1 MGQVLAAMARPWT
14 AALALRLLEMREQ
27 PAEAEA
33 EAEAEA
39 LVAALDAPVGPLA
52 ASCPPPPET
61 QLVCVHGLPEGHPR
75 RAVLGVYARVPEEV
89 RRRRVAL
96 LPRSPY
102 ISLHISRHI
111 SLPMSRY
118 ISPRWGGA
126 A

>member
-1 MGQVLAAMARPWT
+1 MARPWT
-14 AALALRLLEMREQ
+14 AALALRLLEMLEQ
-27 PAEAEA
+27 RAEA

-75 RAVLGVYARVPEEV
+75 RAVLGVYVRVPEEV
-89 RRRRVAL
+89 RRRRVTL

-102 ISLHISRHI
+102 ISL
-111 SLPMSRY
+111 PMSPY
-118 ISPRWGGA
+118 VSLYLP
-126 A
+126 